1 MEDKRNL
8 HLKVQELADCYA
20 SNDPL
25 REMSVLPS
33 DADQEEAAL
42 KWIALAALHGVN
54 ANAKKIS
61 LRRTGDGQV
70 TVQAKYREGPLPSPG
85 PEVGARI
92 LETFKSITHL
102 EGGKGKVPLAL
113 GIRNDSLN
121 LKVKL
126 EREGDQE
133 TVTIKFTDM
142 PG

>member
-25 REMSVLPS
+25 KEMSILPS
-33 DADQEEAAL
+33 DKDQEEAAL
-42 KWIALAALHGVN
+42 KWIALAVLHGVN

-61 LRRTGDGQV
+61 LRRSKEGRV
-70 TVQAKYREGPLPSPG
+70 TVQAKYREILLPSPG
-85 PEVGARI
+85 PVVGSKI
-92 LETFKSITHL
+92 LETFRAITHL
-102 EGGKGKVPLAL
+102 EGKKGRIPLAL

-121 LKVKL
+121 LQIKL

-133 TVTIKFTDM
+133 TVTIDFTE
-142 PG
+142 